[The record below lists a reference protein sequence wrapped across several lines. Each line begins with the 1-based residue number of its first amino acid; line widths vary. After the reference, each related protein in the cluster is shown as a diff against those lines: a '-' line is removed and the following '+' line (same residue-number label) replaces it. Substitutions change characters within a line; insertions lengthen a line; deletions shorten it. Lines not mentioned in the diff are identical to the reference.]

1 LGLSK
6 KIAQDEARRC
16 PQCAVA
22 TCLPGCPLGI
32 DIPGFIRFLREGDTG
47 LALER
52 IKKENPFP
60 AICGRICPAPCEE
73 ACIFYAD
80 GHPISI
86 RALER
91 FASDFGAS
99 KPSKATVV
107 PRGKKV
113 AIIGSG
119 PSGMSAAY
127 YLAKMNLGVTIFE
140 AAHEPGGLL
149 RYAIPEFRLPQKV
162 LEEQFS
168 LLKSLGVEIRTD
180 VVLGRT
186 LMIDELFMGGFSAVL
201 LAVGASLPLFRDLP
215 GSSLAGV
222 YYDMEFL
229 YRLHAAHKEDALHQ
243 ARKQMLS
250 TAKTVVV
257 GRGPAAFD
265 AARLSLRLGSETY
278 MVFEGPEEQAGV
290 DDDVLKESREE
301 GLQIHSMRVLEIV
314 GDDHGFAQGVKC
326 RKLDEEPV
334 VLEARTVIIANG
346 HRPNNFLKQA
356 LPQLKWGEDGS
367 LWSNE
372 QTGMTSMEKVFGAG
386 SVMTAG
392 GSVVGAIAGGKAV
405 AQKIIQYL
413 NK

>member
-1 LGLSK
+1 
-6 KIAQDEARRC
+6 
-16 PQCAVA
+16 
-22 TCLPGCPLGI
+22 
-32 DIPGFIRFLREGDTG
+32 
-47 LALER
+47 
-52 IKKENPFP
+52 
-60 AICGRICPAPCEE
+60 
-73 ACIFYAD
+73 
-80 GHPISI
+80 
-86 RALER
+86 
-91 FASDFGAS
+91 
-99 KPSKATVV
+99 
-107 PRGKKV
+107 
-113 AIIGSG
+113 
-119 PSGMSAAY
+119 
-127 YLAKMNLGVTIFE
+127 
-140 AAHEPGGLL
+140 
-149 RYAIPEFRLPQKV
+149 
-162 LEEQFS
+162 
-168 LLKSLGVEIRTD
+168 
-180 VVLGRT
+180 
-186 LMIDELFMGGFSAVL
+186 
-201 LAVGASLPLFRDLP
+201 
-215 GSSLAGV
+215 
-222 YYDMEFL
+222 MEFL